1 MVFIAGSSHEPV
13 MKFFSVPILLQISYD
28 TFSLPVLIEL
38 AMKVASEKMIF
49 AVLFIAPIL
58 SNG

>member
-38 AMKVASEKMIF
+38 AMKVALEKMIF
-49 AVLFIAPIL
+49 LVLFIAPIL